1 MKKTMNKL
9 NQVNEMLKRFDGKI
23 IKSIELHD
31 NLGQKKLFILFTD
44 NQRLQISSDIEQE
57 SPIQHTYLIH
67 YRRPTDNTGNIIS
80 FTDRD

>member
-23 IKSIELHD
+23 IKNIELQD

-67 YRRPTDNTGNIIS
+67 YRRIIDNIGDAVS
-80 FTDRD
+80 FTDKD